1 MRQPHRNILAG
12 IVLAVV
18 FASKAVY
25 AGTPPAQAQP
35 DSYADVLQYIDHA
48 WDVLTRSMD
57 GCDTIT
63 DPKMPEQSVLYV
75 PAEYAISERLKQ
87 LETRCKVRVAQLPQR
102 ITREGEFNSATLP
115 RQGLLFLENSYVLPG
130 GFFNEMYGWD
140 SYFILRGLVRAG
152 RLELARGMVDNFFF
166 E

>member
-12 IVLAVV
+12 IFAAVI
-18 FASKAVY
+18 FATTAAH
-25 AGTPPAQAQP
+25 AGTPPVPAQP

-75 PAEYAISERLKQ
+75 PAEYAINDRLKQ
-87 LETRCKVRVAQLPQR
+87 LETRCKVRVMQLPQR

-115 RQGLLFLENSYVLPG
+115 TQGLLFLENSYVVPG
-130 GFFNEMYGWD
+130 G
-140 SYFILRGLVRAG
+140 
-152 RLELARGMVDNFFF
+152 
-166 E
+166 